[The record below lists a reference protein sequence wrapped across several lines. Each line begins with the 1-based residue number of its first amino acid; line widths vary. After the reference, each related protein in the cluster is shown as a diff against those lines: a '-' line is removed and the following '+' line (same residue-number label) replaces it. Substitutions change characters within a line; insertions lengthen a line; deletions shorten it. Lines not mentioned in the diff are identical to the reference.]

1 VRRASVV
8 GLVVFIGLI
17 GAYFIALNSE
27 IRRVNEF
34 CEEMKPGLDVHR
46 IASIATKYDVGFLAV
61 RDPKSV
67 DLRNLGVKDSKND
80 NIWFFGVAAPMTMG
94 DHACGVYHDYHVVTK
109 SWLSPE

>member
-1 VRRASVV
+1 MRRASVIGLAILV
-8 GLVVFIGLI
+8 GLVGV
-17 GAYFIALNSE
+17 YFIALNSE

-34 CEEMKPGLDVHR
+34 CAEMKPGLDVHR
-46 IASIATKYDVGFLAV
+46 IAGIATKYDVGYPAV

-67 DLRNLGVKDSKND
+67 DLRSLGVKDSKED
-80 NIWFFGVAAPMTMG
+80 NAWFFAVAAPMTIG